1 MSAGLRVFSGQLHV
15 KSSVDEALFHRGV
28 KKSLR
33 GHVRLDRLDSQRE
46 IVFIRQVRADLRSN
60 EYTGFL
66 RPALPDASFVFV
78 S

>member
-1 MSAGLRVFSGQLHV
+1 MSTGLRVFSGQLHV

-33 GHVRLDRLDSQRE
+33 GHVRLDRLDPQRE
-46 IVFIRQVRADLRSN
+46 IVSSVRFVPSLRSN